1 MIVEDAM
8 YRERRAAPD
17 TRRGED
23 PDPMMKRGD
32 HPGFHA
38 SPRSMMMIAHI
49 VNFVYG
55 SSFFMQA
62 SVFTYLCRKLGADT
76 ETYGWIQTLF
86 ATLQLIGN
94 PIFGYFGDV
103 FGPKVTVIV
112 ALTSAGL
119 SHMLLGFSTNLTML
133 VISRFPAI
141 AMHGYTACQMLV
153 TSVNERNK
161 RAEALGQL
169 GVSFGVG
176 MIVGPLI
183 GGWLTESYGE
193 ELAALMAGAGNL
205 LILPFVLMVIPWKM
219 KPMGS
224 HHADTIKSEGSVQK
238 MIRFFSTPGVIFLF
252 LVRLCSAVPIGIFQS
267 TFSVFAMDTFRLSP
281 EQGGYFMSF
290 IGITIMVAQGVGVRF
305 VARIFSESTVL
316 ISSSFFLIWSYLG
329 LAYTTKVWQLYLVC
343 MPLVLN
349 LTILNIIVT
358 SALTHT
364 VSSDS
369 TGAVLGLNM
378 AIYSFVRAVSPT
390 LGGYM
395 LNAFGYPSIGNFG
408 FTVSFVTTLVLCIG
422 YGKKPWAIYAKFKQL
437 FFIVNK

>member
-153 TSVNERNK
+153 TSVSEKNK
-161 RAEALGQL
+161 RAKALGQI
-169 GVSFGVG
+169 GVSFGVS

-183 GGWLTESYGE
+183 GGWLTKLYGSACRFYCK
-193 ELAALMAGAGNL
+193 LKKYNIFILSALRTRFGTD
-205 LILPFVLMVIPWKM
+205 
-219 KPMGS
+219 
-224 HHADTIKSEGSVQK
+224 HYDTTKSLGSVQK
-238 MIRFFSTPGVIFLF
+238 LIRFFSTPGVIFLF
-252 LVRLCSAVPIGIFQS
+252 LVQLCSALPSQLFWS
-267 TFSVFAMDTFRLSP
+267 TFPVFAMDTFGLSP

-290 IGITIMVAQGVGVRF
+290 IGITLMAAQGIGVGF
-305 VARIFSESTVL
+305 VAKTFSESTVL
-316 ISSSFFLIWSYLG
+316 AGSSFFLIWSYLG
-329 LAYTTKVWQLYLVC
+329 LEET
-343 MPLVLN
+343 MG
-349 LTILNIIVT
+349 
-358 SALTHT
+358 S
-364 VSSDS
+364 
-369 TGAVLGLNM
+369 LG
-378 AIYSFVRAVSPT
+378 
-390 LGGYM
+390 
-395 LNAFGYPSIGNFG
+395 
-408 FTVSFVTTLVLCIG
+408 
-422 YGKKPWAIYAKFKQL
+422 
-437 FFIVNK
+437 